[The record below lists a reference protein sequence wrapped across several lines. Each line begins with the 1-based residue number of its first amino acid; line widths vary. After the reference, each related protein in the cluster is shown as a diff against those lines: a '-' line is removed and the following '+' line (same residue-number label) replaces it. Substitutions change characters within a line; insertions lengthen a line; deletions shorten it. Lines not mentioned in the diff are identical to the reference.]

1 MTESRH
7 EDGSEGG
14 SGGASRGR
22 IEERSLDGSLTGSL
36 TGSADGPPDRSV
48 DGSQRAV
55 ARVFIGIILLLLS
68 AGWAANHF
76 VSMIVVFREQFGISS
91 LLLSGAFGIYALG
104 LLPGL
109 LGGGVLAD
117 RVGARPVVLAGAV
130 GAALGNLSLLFW
142 HEGAGLLVGRFIVG
156 LGVGLAVSAGTA
168 WAGRLRGA
176 NGVTLAGIILTL
188 GFAIGPIASGL
199 LAWALPENMV
209 ATIPFAVSSMFSLLA
224 VAYSVV
230 VGDTREQA
238 PVARVVAG
246 GAAGAASAG
255 GAASRTGAGGAAGAA
270 SRTGAGGTAGAA
282 YGDARRPERRM
293 AKALAVSLPMALWVF
308 SCVTTSLVILTARA
322 SSHFSEGVLLPGLAS
337 VIAFSAGLMAQ
348 SLGRRF
354 QWSRVSGIIGALLA
368 AAGFGLAAYGGEVVP
383 VWVFVV
389 ASLFLGA
396 AYGISL
402 REGLLGIETYTP
414 IGRRGTAIG
423 IYYVFTYLGF
433 GLPVLLDTLLPTMGA
448 ALPLLLVAALAV
460 GSAAIRTVQI
470 RTGYLP
476 TGAVQRG

>member
-14 SGGASRGR
+14 SGGGSRGASRGR
-22 IEERSLDGSLTGSL
+22 IEERSLGGSLGGSL
-36 TGSADGPPDRSV
+36 TGSA

-246 GAAGAASAG
+246 GAAGAGSAG

-270 SRTGAGGTAGAA
+270 YGG
-282 YGDARRPERRM
+282 ARRPERRM

-460 GSAAIRTVQI
+460 GSAVIRTVQI